1 MKRLQLLKG
10 LTLSTIAVTWTSTL
24 TGCGQVMGFGD
35 PNIKEQT
42 QVVRSASDEV
52 KLISADIRKS
62 DDDRTL
68 KAASYPVDERNRVLL
83 RLSSLKPSSY
93 QILDQQALLLKIE
106 TKDADLALAARPALK
121 LCPLTKNWMML
132 ATWSK
137 AHPYKGGGWGAAG
150 GDFESSACLEPLPS
164 NHTSIAKDA
173 EASFCQGDTR
183 LCFDLKPWF
192 ETYVRERQ
200 TDFGL
205 ILINESRTPLWI
217 LGDAT
222 LQGPSLFWR
231 RLR

>member
-1 MKRLQLLKG
+1 MKTLLMIA
-10 LTLSTIAVTWTSTL
+10 LLLSL
-24 TGCGQVMGFGD
+24 TGCNQALSLGD
-35 PNIKEQT
+35 PNVKEQT

-52 KLISADIRKS
+52 KLISADIRKAE
-62 DDDRTL
+62 DKRTL
-68 KAASYPVDERNRVLL
+68 KAPTYPVDARNRVLM

-106 TKDADLALAARPALK
+106 TKSQAVAVAARPALK
-121 LCPLTKNWMML
+121 ICPLIKNWMML

-137 AHPYKGGGWGAAG
+137 AHPYKGGAWTQVG
-150 GDFESSACLEPLPS
+150 GDYESSACLEPLPA
-164 NHTSIAKDA
+164 NHASIQTDA
-173 EASFCQGDTR
+173 EAAFCQGDTR
-183 LCFDLKPWF
+183 ICFDLKPWF
-192 ETYVRERQ
+192 EAYVRERK

-205 ILINESRTPLWI
+205 ILVNDGGTPVEI

>member
-1 MKRLQLLKG
+1 MGSHMATKALLFA
-10 LTLSTIAVTWTSTL
+10 LSAAAL
-24 TGCGQVMGFGD
+24 AGCGQVMGFGD
-35 PNIKEQT
+35 PTVKEQT

-62 DDDRTL
+62 EDERTL
-68 KAASYPVDERNRVLL
+68 KAATYPLDERNRVLL
-83 RLSSLKPSSY
+83 RLSSLKPASY
-93 QILDQQALLLKIE
+93 QILDQQPLLLKIE
-106 TKDADLALAARPALK
+106 TKTAELALAARPALK
-121 LCPLTKNWMML
+121 LCPVTKNWMML

-137 AHPYKGGGWGAAG
+137 AHPYKGGNWGQPG
-150 GDFESSACLEPLPS
+150 GDFESAACLEPLPA
-164 NHTSIAKDA
+164 NHVSIAADA
-173 EASFCQGDTR
+173 EAAFCQGDTR

-192 ETYVRERQ
+192 EAYVRERQ

-205 ILINESRTPLWI
+205 ILINDGGTPLFI